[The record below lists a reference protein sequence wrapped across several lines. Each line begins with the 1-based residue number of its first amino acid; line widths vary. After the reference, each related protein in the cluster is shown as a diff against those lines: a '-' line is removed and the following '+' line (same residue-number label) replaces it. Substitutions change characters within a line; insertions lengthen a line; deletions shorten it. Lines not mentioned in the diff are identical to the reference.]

1 MARTPWSTRL
11 LRALL
16 RLYPREFRERFAA
29 DLAADFDEILAARG
43 RRAAWSY
50 ALADLRRALP
60 MVHSDDQRARQRRYA
75 VTLGGEDR
83 MESLSVDLRHALR
96 ALVKSPV
103 FTGVTVLTLGLG
115 IGATSAVFSLVNAV
129 LLSPLG
135 YRDPE
140 RLVAIHEVIPES
152 MIPRFGVSPADFI
165 DLRTLQ
171 GNFTDLGIY
180 RVRELELSGTAGGSE
195 SIVVADVSAAV
206 FPLLGAS
213 AVEGR
218 TFLPEE
224 DGVEPSSVVIGD
236 GLRRR
241 RFAGASPIGERLM
254 LDRRP
259 YTIVGVMPPGFVFPP
274 RGPQFNGQPAD
285 AYLPRVFNPF
295 EREARGMF
303 YNHSVIGRLKD
314 GMTREQST
322 RDTAAPP
329 ARDPE
334 LPVGA
339 ATASSSR
346 SRPARSWTRSPE
358 RRGGRC

>member
-29 DLAADFDEILAARG
+29 DLEADFDEILAARG

-75 VTLGGEDR
+75 VTLGGEDH

-103 FTGVTVLTLGLG
+103 FTGVTVLTLGARHRREQRRLQPG
-115 IGATSAVFSLVNAV
+115 ERRAAEPARLPGSGAADGDPRGHPRVDDPALRRVARGLSSTSHASGQLHATSASTGSAR
-129 LLSPLG
+129 S
-135 YRDPE
+135 
-140 RLVAIHEVIPES
+140 S
-152 MIPRFGVSPADFI
+152 CPA
-165 DLRTLQ
+165 R
-171 GNFTDLGIY
+171 
-180 RVRELELSGTAGGSE
+180 GGSE
-195 SIVVADVSAAV
+195 SIVVADVTAAV

-224 DGVEPSSVVIGD
+224 DGVGPSGVVIGD

-259 YTIVGVMPPGFVFPP
+259 YTIVGVMPAGFVFPP
-274 RGPQFNGQPAD
+274 RGPQFNSQPAD
-285 AYLPRVFNPF
+285 A
-295 EREARGMF
+295 
-303 YNHSVIGRLKD
+303 
-314 GMTREQST
+314 
-322 RDTAAPP
+322 
-329 ARDPE
+329 
-334 LPVGA
+334 
-339 ATASSSR
+339 
-346 SRPARSWTRSPE
+346 
-358 RRGGRC
+358 